1 MAYQIQYA
9 EESDAPSLA
18 QINTLSFQ
26 GRGLLSQVFPETT
39 QDALEAYK
47 SMYTMKHLANPQMHV
62 HKVADPASGTIVGYA
77 RWHIPESLAPRTD
90 LPVLSEKAQEA
101 ARDPFQFAP
110 RPMNEALMAGF
121 RGLLEES
128 RKKHVT
134 EKDMSKASPD
144 CLRLDLCFV
153 AVMINMNSAG
163 PACNTAVSPRAWDR
177 VNPLAMGYNQ
187 GR

>member
-1 MAYQIQYA
+1 MITFLLFQLLVCCLLNFHIYFHLNYSTEPTKLKNLTMAYQIQYA
-9 EESDAPSLA
+9 EESDAPALA

-26 GRGLLSQVFPETT
+26 GRGLLSQVFPEAS

-62 HKVADPASGTIVGYA
+62 LKVADPASGTTVGYA
-77 RWHIPESLAPRTD
+77 RWHIPESLSPRTNV
-90 LPVLSEKAQEA
+90 PVLSKKAQEA

-134 EKDMSKASPD
+134 EKDMSK
-144 CLRLDLCFV
+144 DL
-153 AVMINMNSAG
+153 SA
-163 PACNTAVSPRAWDR
+163 CVC
-177 VNPLAMGYNQ
+177 V
-187 GR
+187 

>member
-39 QDALEAYK
+39 QAGLKAYK

-62 HKVADPASGTIVGYA
+62 LKVADPASGATVGYA
-77 RWHIPESLAPRTD
+77 RWHIPESLSPRTN

-110 RPMNEALMAGF
+110 RPMNEALMGAF

-134 EKDMSKASPD
+134 EKDMSKGLP
-144 CLRLDLCFV
+144 RLLLPLNV
-153 AVMINMNSAG
+153 YIVEVMINLNSAG
-163 PACNTAVSPRAWDR
+163 PASDTAVSPRAWDR
-177 VNPLAMGYNQ
+177 VNSLAMGYNQ
-187 GR
+187 G